1 MKNINK
7 LSLSLIAIG
16 LMGSFYATAQ
26 NSVLSVSPVLETRS
40 HFADAQGNFTD
51 VDDPAIWIHPTN
63 KAKSIVVTTLK
74 KGGLDVYDLA
84 GKLIQFVPPAP
95 APACADTQ
103 ADCDNKGG
111 RFNNADIIYDFK
123 LNGKNTDIV
132 VVSDR
137 GLDKLAIY
145 SIVSDAKGTRLVDVT
160 AANGPLI
167 FATNQDEINEGLTAY
182 GLAAVK
188 TDKSMAFVSQNSTTA
203 IEQLELFD
211 DGKGKVNYRSMTRMN
226 FPSLFTLP
234 NGKVWTP
241 CADDDGEAP
250 HFEGMVADTAHGFL
264 YLAQEDVGIWKADL
278 KNPANSQEW
287 QLVAKVKKYGVP
299 YSRTWD
305 AGEEE
310 YICKLDFT
318 KDPGYGS
325 DKLLAD
331 AEGLTIYDGGNGKG
345 YLLASSQGNNTVA
358 VYDREGDNQFVNSFT
373 VADGEID
380 GVNETDGMMVVNVNL
395 GGRFDQGMLV
405 MQDGKNKG
413 PKPSADDARENSN
426 FKYVAWRDIASKLNL
441 PVDTKDMTR
450 K

>member
-1 MKNINK
+1 M
-7 LSLSLIAIG
+7 
-16 LMGSFYATAQ
+16 
-26 NSVLSVSPVLETRS
+26 
-40 HFADAQGNFTD
+40 
-51 VDDPAIWIHPTN
+51 
-63 KAKSIVVTTLK
+63 
-74 KGGLDVYDLA
+74 
-84 GKLIQFVPPAP
+84 PPAP
-95 APACADTQ
+95 APACADAQ
-103 ADCDNKGG
+103 AECDNKGG

-137 GLDKLAIY
+137 GLDKLAIF
-145 SIVSDAKGTRLVDVT
+145 SIVSDAKGTRLVDMT
-160 AANGPLI
+160 AANSPLI
-167 FATNQDEINEGLTAY
+167 FASNQDEINEGLTAY

-211 DGKGKVNYRSMTRMN
+211 DGKGKINYRSMAKMN
-226 FPSLFTLP
+226 FPSMFTLP

-241 CADDDGEAP
+241 CADDDGEYP
-250 HFEGMVADTAHGFL
+250 HFEGMVADTDHGFL

-278 KNPANSQEW
+278 NKPANSQAW
-287 QLVAKVKKYGVP
+287 RLFAKVKKYGVP
-299 YSRTWD
+299 FTRIWD

-325 DKLLAD
+325 DNLLAD
-331 AEGLTIYDGGNGKG
+331 AEGLTIYDGGKGKG

-405 MQDGKNKG
+405 MQDGKNAS
-413 PKPSADDARENSN
+413 PAPSADNERENSN

-441 PVDTKDMTR
+441 PVNTKDMTR